1 MLENRID
8 RITVKN
14 FRSLKEVS
22 VELDDLTVLVGP
34 NGSGKSNF
42 IDVLSL
48 VRNGLTLGLFEA
60 MHRSRAGQAA
70 ELHFFYDPAEGYDA
84 LENIEIEILLVED
97 NPNDAELTIRALR
110 KQNLANR
117 LVHLQDGE
125 EALEF
130 LFGTG
135 QFAGRDIDKLPKVI
149 LLDIKMP
156 RVDGI
161 SVLTAIKANE
171 RTKSIPVVIV
181 TSSAMDPDIK
191 RCYELGAN
199 SYIVK
204 PVEFDDFAKTI
215 SELGFYWMVVNKT

>member
-1 MLENRID
+1 M
-8 RITVKN
+8 
-14 FRSLKEVS
+14 
-22 VELDDLTVLVGP
+22 
-34 NGSGKSNF
+34 
-42 IDVLSL
+42 
-48 VRNGLTLGLFEA
+48 
-60 MHRSRAGQAA
+60 
-70 ELHFFYDPAEGYDA
+70 DA
-84 LENIEIEILLVED
+84 VEIEILLVED

-125 EALEF
+125 EALDF

-135 QFAGRDIDKLPKVI
+135 QFKDRDIDKLPKVI

-161 SVLTAIKANE
+161 SVLKAIKADE
-171 RTKSIPVVIV
+171 RTRSIPVVIV

-191 RCYELGAN
+191 RCYALGAN

>member
-1 MLENRID
+1 M
-8 RITVKN
+8 
-14 FRSLKEVS
+14 
-22 VELDDLTVLVGP
+22 
-34 NGSGKSNF
+34 
-42 IDVLSL
+42 
-48 VRNGLTLGLFEA
+48 
-60 MHRSRAGQAA
+60 
-70 ELHFFYDPAEGYDA
+70 DA
-84 LENIEIEILLVED
+84 VEIEILLVED

-125 EALEF
+125 EALDF

-135 QFAGRDIDKLPKVI
+135 QFKDRDIDKLPKVI

-161 SVLTAIKANE
+161 SVLKAIKADE
-171 RTKSIPVVIV
+171 RTRSIPVVIV

-191 RCYELGAN
+191 RCYALGSN